1 MKTMTVNQL
10 SFAGILVVLTI
21 AMRYGLSTLLENREF
36 NMAWVVAATY
46 AISVFAA
53 GWVLGKKDYE
63 CLPLYDIGFKFHLI
77 TYLVCNVIAELWFLL
92 GFQSSFESV
101 KSVHLTALFW
111 GIGLI
116 IHLIFYLFARKD
128 SIKGI
133 EKSDIFD

>member
-1 MKTMTVNQL
+1 MKSLTVNQL
-10 SFAGILVVLTI
+10 KFAGILITI
-21 AMRYGLSTLLENREF
+21 TLAFRFGLSALLENMQF
-36 NMAWVVAATY
+36 IWAWLLAAVY
-46 AISVFAA
+46 SISIFAA
-53 GWVLGKKDYE
+53 GWVFSKKDYE
-63 CLPLYDIGFKFHLI
+63 SLPLYDIGFKYHLI
-77 TYLVCNVIAELWFLL
+77 TYLVCNVIAEVWFLL
-92 GFQSSFESV
+92 GFQSSFESI